1 MHPLYHELSHLLFRV
16 ASILFSVTSITFFT
30 KKIEIHKYEHLRYFQ
45 MLKNSY
51 RDKKDVCG
59 LISLWTSLGVKLF
72 DLSAFFVHLFMLI
85 SFFVS
90 IYMLLA
96 SRDAIEGPGGRDV
109 SIGATDAS
117 SRFSRLFY
125 CFIVNIN
132 HDRHLNNELKAQT
145 TTLLC
150 VYHNLRIWRKYTGKE
165 ITARGFFTS
174 FHLIL
179 SAQPQILIMMISP
192 QIY

>member
-1 MHPLYHELSHLLFRV
+1 
-16 ASILFSVTSITFFT
+16 
-30 KKIEIHKYEHLRYFQ
+30 

>member
-1 MHPLYHELSHLLFRV
+1 
-16 ASILFSVTSITFFT
+16 
-30 KKIEIHKYEHLRYFQ
+30 

-125 CFIVNIN
+125 CFI

-150 VYHNLRIWRKYTGKE
+150 VYHNLRIWRYIQEKKSQREVLSWASIWYYQPSHKFWKWWSLPKYIRYESTRYQNINQLE
-165 ITARGFFTS
+165 V
-174 FHLIL
+174 
-179 SAQPQILIMMISP
+179 
-192 QIY
+192 